1 MDIKLENVFFSYKN
15 EKKPIL
21 KNINISF
28 PEGKVTALL
37 GPSGSGK
44 STLLKLLNGLY
55 KPDSGRV
62 LASSFDIWDKSYSRK
77 KLREKV
83 GLVFQ
88 YPEDQLF
95 SQTVLEDV
103 AFGPMNQGHSKE
115 ESIEE
120 AKRALALLDV
130 SSTKWDKS
138 PLALSG
144 GEKRR
149 VALSGVIAMRPDVLV
164 LDEMVSGLDGKAK
177 ESLFELLRKL
187 NSDGV
192 TIIYTSHSVEDVA
205 SFSDK
210 CILLENGEVKVEGV
224 LSDIYSYDNRYLTE
238 GAKLKERLVSLGYN
252 LSSDMSSIESATDSL
267 FSLFSS

>member
-15 EKKPIL
+15 DKKPVL
-21 KNINISF
+21 KDINISF

-62 LASSFDIWDKSYSRK
+62 LVSSFDIWDKSYSRK

-103 AFGPMNQGHSKE
+103 AFGPVNQGKSKE
-115 ESIEE
+115 ESFDE
-120 AKRALALLDV
+120 ARKALTLLDV
-130 SSTKWDKS
+130 SPIKWDKS

-149 VALSGVIAMRPDVLV
+149 VALSGVIAMRPSVLV

-177 ESLFELLRKL
+177 DSLFELLGKL

-210 CILLENGEVKVEGV
+210 CILIENGEVKVEGK

-238 GAKLKERLVSLGYN
+238 GAKLKARLAHLGYN
-252 LSSDMSSIESATDSL
+252 LSGDMSSIESATTSL
-267 FSLFSS
+267 LPLFSS

>member
-1 MDIKLENVFFSYKN
+1 
-15 EKKPIL
+15 
-21 KNINISF
+21 
-28 PEGKVTALL
+28 
-37 GPSGSGK
+37 
-44 STLLKLLNGLY
+44 
-55 KPDSGRV
+55 
-62 LASSFDIWDKSYSRK
+62 
-77 KLREKV
+77 
-83 GLVFQ
+83 
-88 YPEDQLF
+88 
-95 SQTVLEDV
+95 
-103 AFGPMNQGHSKE
+103 
-115 ESIEE
+115 
-120 AKRALALLDV
+120 
-130 SSTKWDKS
+130 
-138 PLALSG
+138 
-144 GEKRR
+144 
-149 VALSGVIAMRPDVLV
+149 MRPDVLV

-238 GAKLKERLVSLGYN
+238 GAKLKERLVSIGYN